1 MKKLLLISALMATA
15 VAATAETTLI
25 GVDGKTSQLGNP
37 IHPGY
42 AHSGAQCLYTN
53 AELNSIYSVAADGT
67 ITTAEISAITFYI
80 YVNDVSYVYNNGG
93 DFSVTAYAQNVD
105 DTAFAFNEANKPVMF
120 DYSSAA
126 QAHGEIKA
134 DAIMDQELGDEWSAV
149 FSAMEPSL
157 VPVTVTFDEPF
168 KYEGKSLVLTFAC
181 ESSATDIGLS
191 VGENAGW
198 APGSYIRSLIYH
210 SNSQSM
216 ATDYTYSDKYLP
228 NLTLDYNVVTEKP
241 APSVVEGDP
250 TTFTVGDFDDPD
262 LEAVQSG
269 VATPIT
275 LDYNYSYSQAIY
287 TKAMLDAL
295 YGNDGSNAKSAKI
308 TSLAFAI
315 DPYYEMYT
323 ISGDFEVEVYAF
335 ISDATSFPVDGGKS
349 QWFTFDVNDPNVHHG
364 KVISSD
370 DAGWNEYLEDVESNY
385 YSEMRPK
392 ITVQFDE
399 PFEYAGEGSLI
410 VAWTCKLDGF
420 EFEGSGSNFLEY
432 SVCTSGSY
440 SATKAS
446 SSELGIP
453 TGSIGSNPDKYV
465 PVIEIGYTPL
475 TQQSSAQVAT
485 IGDVSVSVRQVA
497 CEPKPSLNSEA
508 NVLEFS
514 FEITDPAN
522 VGSYDVTLNSVNLG
536 TVTGNFVQI
545 SFVNPNPAQ
554 DYVIGITPKAEGV
567 VGNTAT
573 VTKELIAGLFETPAV
588 EVTDW
593 HLLSNY
599 NATADKASVS
609 ASFVCTV
616 TGIDGFAA
624 RYSNDDWCSS
634 LGNGRVGL
642 WGAQAYANDIPDF
655 LAALQPATATADNFN
670 ALKANDYKFAIAKMN
685 WLENVAVTDAEL
697 APISERIYFKSTIT
711 QPVAYLIIP
720 TLGAAPESINGN
732 SYKVYDFTTTVSVSA
747 TLTSADDH
755 LQANVTFPEALEIK
769 VDKSNSRI
777 VVYAPEGSSLW
788 YRIVEITDEA
798 EDTPA
803 PLLMAEGVWQQA
815 PTNPWSIGKDD
826 LAFDAIIELKIV
838 TGGIE
843 SPVTSMVIKQSGE
856 VASAATIEADNAD
869 AVRYFTPMGVEIAPE
884 AITPGTLY
892 IRRTATGAT
901 KHLAR

>member
-1 MKKLLLISALMATA
+1 MKKLLLITALMATA
-15 VAATAETTLI
+15 MAASAESTLI
-25 GVDGKTSQLGNP
+25 GVDGKTSQFGNP

-42 AHSGAQCLYTN
+42 VYSGAQCLYTN

-67 ITTAEISAITFYI
+67 VTTAEISAITFYI

-149 FSAMEPSL
+149 LCGEYSL

-168 KYEGKSLVLTFAC
+168 KYEGKSLVLTFTC

-198 APGSYIRSLIYH
+198 APGSYFRSLIYH

-216 ATDYTYSDKYLP
+216 ATDYKYSDKYLP

-250 TTFTVGDFDDPD
+250 TTFTVGNFDDPE
-262 LEAVQSG
+262 LEGASAGQFIPLNV
-269 VATPIT
+269 
-275 LDYNYSYSQAIY
+275 DYGNSFCQAIY
-287 TKAMLDAL
+287 TSDMLNGLTSVDV
-295 YGNDGSNAKSAKI
+295 SNIQTAKI
-308 TSLAFAI
+308 TSITFAVDLVDGTYPSGSFNVNVYAQTTDATEFPLNSEGKQVWFDTAESVHGQATI
-315 DPYYEMYT
+315 DDNTPEWAEACEAMFCEIRPTITVTFDTPIEYTGNTLVLTWYYENLDLSDMMGASTFMEY
-323 ISGDFEVEVYAF
+323 SLVYNS
-335 ISDATSFPVDGGKS
+335 SDGKKHS
-349 QWFTFDVNDPNVHHG
+349 A
-364 KVISSD
+364 VISSD
-370 DAGWNEYLEDVESNY
+370 SDDLSSV
-385 YSEMRPK
+385 
-392 ITVQFDE
+392 
-399 PFEYAGEGSLI
+399 
-410 VAWTCKLDGF
+410 
-420 EFEGSGSNFLEY
+420 SG
-432 SVCTSGSY
+432 VIKG
-440 SATKAS
+440 AS
-446 SSELGIP
+446 S
-453 TGSIGSNPDKYV
+453 YV

-475 TQQSSAQVAT
+475 TQQTSAQVAT

-497 CEPKPSLNSEA
+497 CGSKLSLNSEA

-554 DYVIGITPKAEGV
+554 DYVIGITPKAESV

-588 EVTDW
+588 EVSDW
-593 HLLSNY
+593 RLLSNY

-609 ASFVCTV
+609 ASFLCTV
-616 TGIDGFAA
+616 TGIDVFAA

-642 WGAQAYANDIPDF
+642 WGAQAYAHDIPDF

-720 TLGAAPESINGN
+720 TLGAAPESISGN

-769 VDKSNSRI
+769 VDESKSRI
-777 VVYAPEGSSLW
+777 VCYAPAGSSLW

-803 PLLMAEGVWQQA
+803 PLLMAEGVWQEA
-815 PTNPWSIGKDD
+815 TTNPWSIGKDD
-826 LAFDAIIELKIV
+826 LAFDAIIELKTV

-856 VASAATIEADNAD
+856 VASAATIEADNAG

>member
-1 MKKLLLISALMATA
+1 MAFAAAAASAESTF
-15 VAATAETTLI
+15 I
-25 GVDGKTSQLGNP
+25 GVDGKTSYYGNP
-37 IHPGY
+37 INPGCKY
-42 AHSGAQCLYTN
+42 SGAQCLYTN
-53 AELNSIYSVAADGT
+53 AELNSLYSVAADGT

-80 YVNDVSYVYNNGG
+80 YVNDVSYVYNNNGG

-134 DAIMDQELGDEWSAV
+134 DAIMDQKLGDEWAAV
-149 FSAMEPSL
+149 FSGRESRL

-198 APGSYIRSLIYH
+198 APGSDFRSLIYH

-216 ATDYTYSDKYLP
+216 ANDYTYSDKYLP

-241 APSVVEGDP
+241 S
-250 TTFTVGDFDDPD
+250 
-262 LEAVQSG
+262 
-269 VATPIT
+269 
-275 LDYNYSYSQAIY
+275 
-287 TKAMLDAL
+287 
-295 YGNDGSNAKSAKI
+295 
-308 TSLAFAI
+308 
-315 DPYYEMYT
+315 
-323 ISGDFEVEVYAF
+323 
-335 ISDATSFPVDGGKS
+335 
-349 QWFTFDVNDPNVHHG
+349 
-364 KVISSD
+364 
-370 DAGWNEYLEDVESNY
+370 
-385 YSEMRPK
+385 
-392 ITVQFDE
+392 
-399 PFEYAGEGSLI
+399 
-410 VAWTCKLDGF
+410 
-420 EFEGSGSNFLEY
+420 
-432 SVCTSGSY
+432 
-440 SATKAS
+440 
-446 SSELGIP
+446 
-453 TGSIGSNPDKYV
+453 
-465 PVIEIGYTPL
+465 
-475 TQQSSAQVAT
+475 SSAQVAT

-497 CEPKPSLNSEA
+497 CEPSLSLNSEA

-545 SFVNPNPAQ
+545 SFVNPNPSQ
-554 DYVIGITPKAEGV
+554 DYVIGITPQAEGV

-593 HLLSNY
+593 RLLSNY
-599 NATADKASVS
+599 NATDETANVS
-609 ASFVCTV
+609 ASFLCTV

-634 LGNGRVGL
+634 LGYGRVGL

-655 LAALQPATATADNFN
+655 LAALQPATATADNFS
-670 ALKANDYKFAIAKMN
+670 ALKANDYHFAIAKMN

-697 APISERIYFKSTIT
+697 DPVSEHIYFKSTIT
-711 QPVAYLIIP
+711 QPLAYLITP
-720 TLGAAPESINGN
+720 TLGAVPASINGS
-732 SYKVYDFTTTVSVSA
+732 SYKAYNFTTTVSVSG

-769 VDKSNSRI
+769 VDKVNSRI
-777 VVYAPEGSSLW
+777 VCYAPEGTTLW
-788 YRIVEITDEA
+788 YRIVKITDEA
-798 EDTPA
+798 EDTPET
-803 PLLMAEGVWQQA
+803 LLMAEAVWHQA
-815 PTNPWSIGKDD
+815 TTNPWSISKAD
-826 LAFDAIIELKIV
+826 LSFDAIIELKTVDNIS
-838 TGGIE
+838 GAE
-843 SPVTSMVIKQSGE
+843 SEVTSMLIKQNGE
-856 VASAATIEADNAD
+856 ISSAATIEADSND
-869 AVRYFTPMGVEIAPE
+869 AVRYFTPMGVEITPE
-884 AITPGTLY
+884 AIIPGTLY

>member
-1 MKKLLLISALMATA
+1 MKKLLLICALMAF
-15 VAATAETTLI
+15 AAAAASAESTFI
-25 GVDGKTSQLGNP
+25 GVDGKTSYYGNP

-42 AHSGAQCLYTN
+42 AYSGAQCLYTN
-53 AELNSIYSVAADGT
+53 DELNSLYSVAADGT
-67 ITTAEISAITFYI
+67 VTTAEISAITFYI
-80 YVNDVSYVYNNGG
+80 YVNDVSYVYNNNGG

-134 DAIMDQELGDEWSAV
+134 DAIMNQKLGDEWAAV
-149 FSAMEPSL
+149 LCGRESSL

-181 ESSATDIGLS
+181 ESSATNIGLS
-191 VGENAGW
+191 VGKNAGW
-198 APGSYIRSLIYH
+198 APGNYFRSLIYH
-210 SNSQSM
+210 SHSQSM

-228 NLTLDYNVVTEKP
+228 NLTLDYTTVTEKP
-241 APSVVEGDP
+241 S
-250 TTFTVGDFDDPD
+250 
-262 LEAVQSG
+262 
-269 VATPIT
+269 
-275 LDYNYSYSQAIY
+275 
-287 TKAMLDAL
+287 
-295 YGNDGSNAKSAKI
+295 
-308 TSLAFAI
+308 
-315 DPYYEMYT
+315 
-323 ISGDFEVEVYAF
+323 
-335 ISDATSFPVDGGKS
+335 
-349 QWFTFDVNDPNVHHG
+349 
-364 KVISSD
+364 
-370 DAGWNEYLEDVESNY
+370 
-385 YSEMRPK
+385 
-392 ITVQFDE
+392 
-399 PFEYAGEGSLI
+399 
-410 VAWTCKLDGF
+410 
-420 EFEGSGSNFLEY
+420 
-432 SVCTSGSY
+432 
-440 SATKAS
+440 
-446 SSELGIP
+446 
-453 TGSIGSNPDKYV
+453 
-465 PVIEIGYTPL
+465 
-475 TQQSSAQVAT
+475 SSAQVAT

-497 CEPKPSLNSEA
+497 CEPSLGLNSEA

-593 HLLSNY
+593 RLLSNY
-599 NATADKASVS
+599 NATDETANVS
-609 ASFVCTV
+609 ASFLCTV

-634 LGNGRVGL
+634 LGYGRVGL

-655 LAALQPATATADNFN
+655 LAALQPATATPDNFS
-670 ALKANDYKFAIAKMN
+670 ALKANSYQFAIAKMN

-711 QPVAYLIIP
+711 QPVAYLITP
-720 TLGAAPESINGN
+720 TLGAVPESINGH
-732 SYKVYDFTTTVSVSA
+732 SYKAYNFTTTVSVSG

-769 VDKSNSRI
+769 VDEVNSRI
-777 VVYAPEGSSLW
+777 VCYAPAGSSLW

-803 PLLMAEGVWQQA
+803 PLLMAEGVWLEA
-815 PTNPWSIGKDD
+815 TTNPWSIGKAD
-826 LAFDAIIELKIV
+826 LSFDAIVELKTK
-838 TGGIE
+838 TGDIE
-843 SPVTSMVIKQSGE
+843 SDVISMAIKQSGE
-856 VASAATIEADNAD
+856 VSSAATIEADNAD
-869 AVRYFTPMGVEIAPE
+869 TVRYFTPMGVEIAPE
-884 AITPGTLY
+884 AIAPGTLY